1 MNLVCYHGNPATNS
15 QAKDLAGVTL
25 LANRPIP
32 PSGLSFYYECHVCG
46 LGAAKESD
54 AAVALTIGLTP
65 PPPTSKPS
73 GDTSGFNLP
82 QGACGARRSVLW
94 GAGGAVECCGVL
106 GGIVGCCGVL
116 WDAVECC
123 GVLWGAG
130 GAVGCCGVLWGAG
143 ECCGVLGGAGGCCGV
158 LWSAGGAVHLLGVAF
173 NKIRVKYCFK
183 ATMSL
188 VLLRKQSIHA

>member
-73 GDTSGFNLP
+73 RDTSGFNLP

-106 GGIVGCCGVL
+106 GVL
-116 WDAVECC
+116 WSV
-123 GVLWGAG
+123 
-130 GAVGCCGVLWGAG
+130 VGCCGVLWGAV
-143 ECCGVLGGAGGCCGV
+143 ECCGV
-158 LWSAGGAVHLLGVAF
+158 LWSVVGYCGVLWGAGGAVHLLGVAF
-173 NKIRVKYCFK
+173 NRIRVKYCFK
-183 ATMSL
+183 ATMSF
-188 VLLRKQSIHA
+188 VLLRIQSIQASSLT